1 MKINLKNIPTKV
13 IPLDQIVFDERNP
26 NRMTEDQM
34 RALNKVVDK
43 YGFAQDPWVNQIKGG
58 KYMVVDGEH
67 RILLLREKGVK
78 KIACKIFKLKYSDV
92 RILRQVAN
100 KLRGQHDKA
109 ADAAEYKEI
118 YDSGD
123 LSEFAE
129 MLSTEEDDF
138 KRILEKSYDMDF
150 GLEEPEMPEPPKNPK
165 SKPGDIYLLGKWTY
179 CPKCKKR
186 HDL

>member
-13 IPLDQIVFDERNP
+13 IPLDQIVFDKRNP

-43 YGFAQDPWVNQIKGG
+43 YGFAQDPWVNQIKPDR
-58 KYMVVDGEH
+58 YMVVDGEH

-78 KIACKIFKLKYSDV
+78 EIACKIFKLKYSDV

-100 KLRGQHDKA
+100 KLRGAHDRQ
-109 ADAAEYKEI
+109 ADIAEYKEI

-123 LSEFAE
+123 ISEFAE
-129 MLSTEEDDF
+129 MLAKDEEDF
-138 KRILEKSYDMDF
+138 KKLITDDLDQPDHADEID
-150 GLEEPEMPEPPKNPK
+150 EMPTENK
-165 SKPGDIYLLGKWTY
+165 
-179 CPKCKKR
+179 CPKCGYEW
-186 HDL
+186 